1 MTTGRPLL
9 AGLLGPVA
17 LACVLAALVLPP
29 LLFLAKSS
37 LLDNAGGLSLA
48 AFSAVLGQPGFGQ
61 SVANSAGFAAGTAL
75 LAVSTGALVAWLVE
89 RTNAPF
95 KNLAHVTTIV
105 ALATPSIVNVGAWL
119 MLLGR
124 AGPLNAYYRQLT
136 GARLP
141 LVNPYS
147 LGTMIFVESLIWAPM
162 VFLLVGATLRQ
173 FNPELEEAARM
184 SGAGNLAILR
194 RVTLKLALPSVL
206 ATAMLVFVRALEAF
220 EVPALLGIPGHV
232 RMMTTDIYQTLQTI
246 PPDFS
251 FASAISVL
259 LLGVVALL
267 LWVYARLTRSAEQFA
282 TVTGKNFRPAQF
294 DLGAWRWL
302 GGAVILLHFTLLLAL
317 PVVALLWASLLP
329 FYQVFSLSAVSR
341 LTLANYQNVLGSQ
354 RSYQLMGNT
363 LLVAFISATLV
374 MLAGSLIAW
383 MKVRR
388 GRFAGLID
396 TLASLPL
403 VFPGIILAVSVMQ
416 LFLALPIGIY
426 GTVWIII
433 WGFLI
438 NAMPYGVRY
447 AFAGMVQLHKELEEA
462 AVMSGA
468 STATALRRIVLPLLS
483 PALFAGWVFIFL
495 LCTRVLSLPVLLA
508 GPSSQTLAVAMF
520 DLLGNG
526 QATELSALGLMWSL
540 GMTLLVLAV
549 RRLLRGQGIGIQSH

>member
-1 MTTGRPLL
+1 MNTGRPFLALL
-9 AGLLGPVA
+9 LLG
-17 LACVLAALVLPP
+17 VLAALVLPP
-29 LLFLAKSS
+29 LLFLARAS
-37 LLDNAGGLSLA
+37 LFSADGALSLA
-48 AFSAVLGQPGFGQ
+48 AFRAVLDQPGFGQ
-61 SVANSAGFAAGTAL
+61 SVANSFAFAAGAAL
-75 LAVSTGALVAWLVE
+75 LAVSAGALVAWLVE

-95 KNLAHVTTIV
+95 KPLAHLTTIV
-105 ALATPSIVNVGAWL
+105 ALTTPSIINVGAWL

-124 AGPLNAYYRQLT
+124 AGPVNAWYRQLT
-136 GARLP
+136 GIRAP

-147 LGTMIFVESLIWAPM
+147 LGAMIFVESLIWAPM

-184 SGAGNLAILR
+184 SGASSLAILR
-194 RVTLKLALPSVL
+194 RVTLKLALPSML

-259 LLGVVALL
+259 LLGVVAVL
-267 LWVYARLTRSAEQFA
+267 LWIYARLTRSAEQFT

-302 GGAVILLHFTLLLAL
+302 GGGVILLHFTLLLAL
-317 PVVALLWASLLP
+317 PAAALLWASLLP
-329 FYQVFSLSAVSR
+329 FYQVFSLAALSR
-341 LTLANYQNVLGSQ
+341 LTLANYAHVLDSS
-354 RSYQLMGNT
+354 RTYQLIGNT
-363 LLVAFISATLV
+363 LLIAFISATLV
-374 MLAGSLIAW
+374 MLTGSLIAW
-383 MKVRR
+383 LKVRR
-388 GRFAGLID
+388 ASWSGLID
-396 TLASLPL
+396 TLATLPL
-403 VFPGIILAVSVMQ
+403 VFPGIILAVAVMQ
-416 LFLALPIGIY
+416 LFLAIPIGIY

-462 AVMSGA
+462 AIMSGA
-468 STATALRRIVLPLLS
+468 TTITALRRIVLPLLS
-483 PALFAGWVFIFL
+483 PSLFAGWVFIFL

-540 GMTLLVLAV
+540 GMTLLVLAI
-549 RRLLRGQGIGIQSH
+549 RRTLRGQGIGIQSH